1 MTDLT
6 EIQKLI
12 PHRPPFLWVDKI
24 VSCENG
30 SIFTEKTIPED
41 LDIFTGHYPDNP
53 LMPGVLLCE
62 AVFQSGALLMAKTDF
77 AGTTQADAVPV
88 LTRIGNAK
96 FKRTVLPGD
105 TLQIKVAIKE
115 FISNVCFLKGSIR
128 VNQKV
133 AVQVEFACSFISNT
147 KQSIS

>member
-1 MTDLT
+1 MTDLE

-12 PHRPPFLWVDKI
+12 PHRPPFLWVDRI
-24 VSCENG
+24 VSCENR

-41 LDIFTGHYPDNP
+41 LDIFKGHYPNNP

-77 AGTTQADAVPV
+77 SNITQSGTVPV

-105 TLQIKVAIKE
+105 TLQITVEIKE
-115 FISNVCFLKGSIR
+115 IISNVCFLKGSIR
-128 VNQKV
+128 VDQKV
-133 AVQVEFACSFISNT
+133 AIKVEFACSFISNT
-147 KQSIS
+147 TQSNS

>member
-1 MTDLT
+1 MTDLE

-12 PHRPPFLWVDKI
+12 PHRPPFLWVDRI
-24 VSCENG
+24 ISCENG
-30 SIFTEKTIPED
+30 SIFTEKTIPKD
-41 LDIFTGHYPDNP
+41 LGIFKGHYPNNP

-77 AGTTQADAVPV
+77 SNITQSGTVPV

-105 TLQIKVAIKE
+105 TLQITVEIKE
-115 FISNVCFLKGSIR
+115 IISNVCFLKGSIR
-128 VNQKV
+128 VDQKV
-133 AVQVEFACSFISNT
+133 AIKVEFACSFISNT
-147 KQSIS
+147 KQSNS

>member
-1 MTDLT
+1 MTDLN

-41 LDIFTGHYPDNP
+41 LDIFKGHYPDNP

-77 AGTTQADAVPV
+77 ASTTQSGAIPV

-147 KQSIS
+147 KQSNS